1 MSGKG
6 GCRAREG
13 VGQGRGGVSSA
24 RPPDPEVLDSCAW
37 LCAEEELELFVKS
50 RERRSGES

>member
-1 MSGKG
+1 VSGKG